1 MKMISDKKEDAMKDK
16 DFQTDRKEI
25 NEEKSPPTNANKYT
39 WKLSEKSRGG
49 AMQVLGN
56 APGPCTFPPFIV

>member
-25 NEEKSPPTNANKYT
+25 NEEK
-39 WKLSEKSRGG
+39 KSAYKR
-49 AMQVLGN
+49 
-56 APGPCTFPPFIV
+56 